1 MACLAGLVAG
11 IVFAVLMASIPSAET
26 RAMVTTLFLLGPSW
40 RHRPPTEKRRFVDRF
55 LVRALVP

>member
-26 RAMVTTLFLLGPSW
+26 RAMVTTLFLLGFGVLAAVLAIW
-40 RHRPPTEKRRFVDRF
+40 RTGLSVGR
-55 LVRALVP
+55 L